1 MYHILKIYTI
11 IFSILL
17 SKINFKMVKC
27 GMVML
32 IKREKT
38 DVTDAD
44 VSLDWMTATGALMV
58 KSKKKN

>member
-44 VSLDWMTATGALMV
+44 VSL
-58 KSKKKN
+58 N